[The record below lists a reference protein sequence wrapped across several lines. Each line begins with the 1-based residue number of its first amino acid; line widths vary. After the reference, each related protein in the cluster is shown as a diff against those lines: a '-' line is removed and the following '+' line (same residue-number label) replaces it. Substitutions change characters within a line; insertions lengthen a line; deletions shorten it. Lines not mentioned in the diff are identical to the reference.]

1 MLKSCVG
8 FMNAINGQRRPE
20 EGIQEAWVVR
30 REEAAYE
37 PNADSNSGQSFGR
50 NISSPKYQQVGS
62 RGNNAPRENATIA
75 LIDRGENSGKI
86 SERLKLIEE
95 SFLSYVRSN
104 QERLEAQLEQ
114 NRTLEQNFLAAVR
127 ELESE
132 INSLVPEQQD
142 QLSEDLST
150 ESFSLLNSHPS
161 HKEEFQ

>member
-1 MLKSCVG
+1 MKTRH
-8 FMNAINGQRRPE
+8 AQRRPQ
-20 EGIQEAWVVR
+20 EGIQETRLVR

-37 PNADSNSGQSFGR
+37 PNADSNNSQPLGGNFQ
-50 NISSPKYQQVGS
+50 SPKYEQVGS
-62 RGNNAPRENATIA
+62 YRSAGERENATVA
-75 LIDRGENSGKI
+75 LIYRGENPGKI

-95 SFLSYVRSN
+95 SFLSYIRSN

-150 ESFSLLNSHPS
+150 ESLSLLNSNPS